1 MEAQQATTDEAQ
13 NEIKAI
19 EGWTLTADYGNKLF
33 FDNDTDGATVS
44 VEPYDNYNSNADYVV
59 KSDYI
64 GVNCV
69 MGRVRACVTLEEAVD
84 VATEHMKN
92 KN

>member
-1 MEAQQATTDEAQ
+1 MEAQNASTDKAQ
-13 NEIKAI
+13 NETKSV

-69 MGRVRACVTLEEAVD
+69 MGRVRACLTFEEAVET
-84 VATEHMKN
+84 AKEHMEN
-92 KN
+92 NN